1 MAADNYANALA
12 RVLVHEGGYVDHP
25 ADPGGATMRGVT
37 QAVYDGYRTR
47 KGLPRKHVRQI
58 SDDELQAIYRTGYA
72 DKIAFDKLPRGVD
85 YVVLD
90 GAVNSG
96 PSQSVKWLQR
106 ALRMS
111 VVDGILGE
119 ATLAAV
125 GAHNAPEALINDIC
139 DIRLRF
145 LRALKTWP
153 TFGRGWSHRITDVR
167 AAATRMVRGLSQYEP
182 VAPTPG
188 GEKRAPVSDA
198 KPRPAKGAADV
209 ATGGGIA
216 TTTAGGALAQAKD
229 ALTPLADS
237 SDWIAKV
244 VAVLVIA
251 GVVMT
256 IGGLAWR
263 FYQSRKAAKQAEAL
277 DLPQAVAS

>member
-1 MAADNYANALA
+1 MAADNYAAALA
-12 RVLVHEGGYVDHP
+12 RVLVHEGGYVNDSR
-25 ADPGGATMRGVT
+25 DPGGATMRGVT

-58 SDDELQAIYRTGYA
+58 SDEELQAIYRTGYA

-106 ALRMS
+106 ALNMN

-125 GAHNAPEALINDIC
+125 ASHPSQVDLIESIC
-139 DIRLRF
+139 AIRLAF
-145 LRALKTWP
+145 LKALKTWGA
-153 TFGRGWSHRITDVR
+153 FGKGWARRVEEVR
-167 AAATRMVRGLSQYEP
+167 RAGQAMARAGAAQ
-182 VAPTPG
+182 APTPIAG
-188 GEKRAPVSDA
+188 AEKRAPVSDA
-198 KPRPAKGAADV
+198 KPRPTKAPADV

-216 TTTAGGALAQAKD
+216 TTSAGGALNQAKD
-229 ALTPLADS
+229 ALEPLAGS

-256 IGGLAWR
+256 IGGLALRW
-263 FYQSRKAAKQAEAL
+263 YQSRKAAQLAEAL

>member
-1 MAADNYANALA
+1 MEPIDGADSPFANALA
-12 RVLVHEGGYVDHP
+12 RARSRRRLTSIIRLIRAAARCAAITRRSVDIAAP
-25 ADPGGATMRGVT
+25 KGPPGMGRFRDASER
-37 QAVYDGYRTR
+37 
-47 KGLPRKHVRQI
+47 
-58 SDDELQAIYRTGYA
+58 QAIAESGPGISLGS

-85 YVVLD
+85 LSFD

-153 TFGRGWSHRITDVR
+153 TFGRGDGRIASPMCAR
-167 AAATRMVRGLSQYEP
+167 LRQGWCAGGQYEP
-182 VAPTPG
+182 VAPTRR
-188 GEKRAPVSDA
+188 ESER
-198 KPRPAKGAADV
+198 R
-209 ATGGGIA
+209 
-216 TTTAGGALAQAKD
+216 
-229 ALTPLADS
+229 
-237 SDWIAKV
+237 
-244 VAVLVIA
+244 
-251 GVVMT
+251 
-256 IGGLAWR
+256 
-263 FYQSRKAAKQAEAL
+263 SRTRSRAKQK
-277 DLPQAVAS
+277 ASRCCDWRRHDDNCRWRARPGQRRVDTAC